1 MTEGELYD
9 EAAVI
14 LSKELFSKQDIKD
27 LDRIIGSMF
36 AISKDSMAGRGLAE
50 TVELIRMDPSQQA
63 GY

>member
-9 EAAVI
+9 EAVVI

-27 LDRIIGSMF
+27 LDRIIEAMF
-36 AISKDSMAGRGLAE
+36 AISEDSSAGIGLAE
-50 TVELIRMDPSQQA
+50 TVELIRMDPSRQA